1 MKIALNILIYL
12 SVYTSIFLLLALVS
26 MRPGSLPWWQY
37 FFYINT
43 GLGWVYGTAGLTGV
57 FLIIILLIMV
67 IFSLSVVRKKGFFE
81 VSTSYKLGLHFYHS
95 HYLLGVLLDP
105 QPLHSLVHSVDSPWY
120 TLLEVVHS
128 PCTGLHH

>member
-1 MKIALNILIYL
+1 
-12 SVYTSIFLLLALVS
+12 

-67 IFSLSVVRKKGFFE
+67 IFSLKVVRNKGFFE
-81 VSTSYKLGLHFYHS
+81 VDSEPITHMQLGHGFEQLIPCNFTPF
-95 HYLLGVLLDP
+95 LGILLDP
-105 QPLHSLVHSVDSPWY
+105 QSLHSMVHFTDSPWY
-120 TLLEVVHS
+120 TLLEVVLS
-128 PCTGLHH
+128 PCAGIHH